1 MTRVLI
7 TGVNGFCG
15 RHLANYLTAQA
26 VEVYGI
32 SRVSSSPREYRLPEP
47 VSVSTL
53 CPIILVARPHYV
65 FHLAGVTAADEPATF
80 YHVNTAYAANLLRA
94 LEKSG
99 YRNCPVL
106 LVGSAAEYG
115 EVTNEQLPI
124 TESHTPRPYSHYGI
138 SKLAQTQ
145 LGLAEARS
153 TRPVI
158 IVRPFNIIG
167 AHMPAHLVVQSL
179 ALQIAD
185 ILWRR
190 RSSAVRV
197 GNLQSAR
204 DFVDVAD
211 VVEVYWRLIQAPA
224 AYGEIF
230 NVCSGIPVKIS
241 DVLSKMI
248 ELVNA
253 DIEIEVDPSRFKP
266 VDIPLHYGSPEKLLR
281 FLDCRL
287 NTSLESSLKRILE
300 AARGGSYE
308 DSNPVRR

>member
-15 RHLANYLTAQA
+15 RHLASYLTAQA

-32 SRVSSSPREYRLPEP
+32 SRVSFSPREYRLPEP
-47 VSVSTL
+47 LSVSTL

-80 YHVNTAYAANLLRA
+80 YNVNTAYAATLLRA

-99 YRNCPVL
+99 YHNCPVL
-106 LVGSAAEYG
+106 LAGSAAEYG
-115 EVTNEQLPI
+115 EVANKHLPI
-124 TESHTPRPYSHYGI
+124 TESQTPRPYSHYGI

-145 LGLAEARS
+145 LGLAEARL

-179 ALQIAD
+179 ALQIVD
-185 ILWRR
+185 ILCG
-190 RSSAVRV
+190 RSLAVRV

-204 DFVDVAD
+204 DFIDVAD
-211 VVEVYWRLIQAPA
+211 VVEFYWRLIQAPA

-241 DVLSKMI
+241 DLLSKMI

-253 DIEIEVDPSRFKP
+253 HIEIEVDPSRFKP
-266 VDIPLHYGSPEKLLR
+266 VDIPLNYGSPEKLFG
-281 FLDCRL
+281 FLGCGL
-287 NTSLESSLKRILE
+287 KTSLESSLKQILE
-300 AARGGSYE
+300 AARGSG
-308 DSNPVRR
+308 VRGVHAHT

>member
-15 RHLANYLTAQA
+15 RHLANYLLTTQG
-26 VEVYGI
+26 VEVHGI

-53 CPIILVARPHYV
+53 CPIILLARPDYV
-65 FHLAGVTAADEPATF
+65 FHLAGVTAVDEPATF
-80 YHVNTAYAANLLRA
+80 YHVNTAYAASLLRA

-99 YRNCPVL
+99 YRDCPVL

-115 EVTNEQLPI
+115 KVDNKQLPI
-124 TESHTPRPYSHYGI
+124 TESYTPRPYNHYGI

-158 IVRPFNIIG
+158 IVRPFNVIG
-167 AHMPAHLVVQSL
+167 PYMPAHLVVQSF

-185 ILWRR
+185 VLWRG

-241 DVLSKMI
+241 DLLTKMI

-253 DIEIEVDPSRFKP
+253 HIEIEVDPSRFKP
-266 VDIPLHYGSPEKLLR
+266 VDIPVHYGSPEKLLR

-287 NTSLESSLKRILE
+287 NTSLESSLKQILE
-300 AARGGSYE
+300 AARGG
-308 DSNPVRR
+308 V

>member
-32 SRVSSSPREYRLPEP
+32 SRVSSSPREYTLPEP

-53 CPIILVARPHYV
+53 CPIILSVRPHYV
-65 FHLAGVTAADEPATF
+65 FHLAGVTVADEPATF
-80 YHVNTAYAANLLRA
+80 YHVNTGYAASLLRA

-115 EVTNEQLPI
+115 EVANEQLPI

-145 LGLAEARS
+145 LGLAEARL

-158 IVRPFNIIG
+158 VVRPFNVVG
-167 AHMPAHLVVQSL
+167 AGMPAHLVVQSF

-185 ILWRR
+185 ILCG
-190 RSSAVRV
+190 RSLAVRV
-197 GNLQSAR
+197 GNLQSTR

-241 DVLSKMI
+241 DILLKLI
-248 ELVNA
+248 GLVNA
-253 DIEIEVDPSRFKP
+253 HIEIQVDPSRFKP
-266 VDIPLHYGSPEKLLR
+266 IDISAHYGSPEKLFR
-281 FLDCRL
+281 FLGCGL
-287 NTSLESSLKRILE
+287 KTSLESSLKQILE
-300 AARGGSYE
+300 TARFGVS
-308 DSNPVRR
+308 